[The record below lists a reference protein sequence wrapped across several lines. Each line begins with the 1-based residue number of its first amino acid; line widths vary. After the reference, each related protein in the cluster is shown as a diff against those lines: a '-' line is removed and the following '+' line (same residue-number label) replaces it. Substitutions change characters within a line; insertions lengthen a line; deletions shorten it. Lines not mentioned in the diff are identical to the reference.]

1 MLYLITIALIFILYF
16 KDKNKTINGVK
27 KGIKKLKKNLPAFL
41 NMMILVALSLHFV
54 SKDLIV
60 EYLGAGSGLTGLS
73 LAGFFGSIT
82 LMPGFIAFPLSGI
95 LLERGVSY
103 TVIAV
108 FTTTLMLVGILT
120 YPVEKEYFGV
130 KVTIIRN
137 VISLVIALIV
147 SLLVGIFYGEVGL
160 IS

>member
-1 MLYLITIALIFILYF
+1 MIYLGTIILAAILYF
-16 KDKNKTINGVK
+16 KDKEKTVQGIQ
-27 KGIKKLKKNLPAFL
+27 KGIKKLTKHAPAFL

-54 SKDLIV
+54 SQEMIV
-60 EYLGAGSGLTGLS
+60 EYLGAGSGATGLA

-82 LMPGFIAFPLSGI
+82 LMPGFIAFPLAGI
-95 LLERGVSY
+95 LLEKGVSY

-108 FTTTLMLVGILT
+108 FTTTLMLVGVLT

-137 VISLVIALIV
+137 VISLVLALIV
-147 SLLVGIFYGEVGL
+147 SLLVGVFYGEVSL
-160 IS
+160 L

>member
-1 MLYLITIALIFILYF
+1 MIYLGTILVAIILYY
-16 KDKNKTINGVK
+16 KDKEKTVTGIK
-27 KGIKKLKKNLPAFL
+27 KGINKLTNHAPAFF

-54 SKDLIV
+54 SQELIV
-60 EYLGAGSGLTGLS
+60 EYLGAGSGVTGLT

-82 LMPGFIAFPLSGI
+82 LMPGFIAFPLAGI
-95 LLERGVSY
+95 LLDKGVSY

-108 FTTTLMLVGILT
+108 FTTTLMLVGVLT

-137 VISLVIALIV
+137 IVSLVLALIV
-147 SLLVGIFYGEVGL
+147 SLLVGVFYGEVSL
-160 IS
+160 L